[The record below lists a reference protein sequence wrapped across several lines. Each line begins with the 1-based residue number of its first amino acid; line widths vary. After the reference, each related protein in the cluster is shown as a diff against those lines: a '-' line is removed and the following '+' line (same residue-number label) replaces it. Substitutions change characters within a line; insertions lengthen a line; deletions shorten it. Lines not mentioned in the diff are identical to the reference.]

1 MSASHRS
8 SRSLSRRSFTG
19 GVAGAAAAIGL
30 HGEILASRRAPA
42 FLRLQG
48 SGNLPTPREETLVM
62 VESPNNIWDSFNP
75 FIPNGEN
82 GAYGLVQACRES
94 LFYANY
100 LTGEVRPWLAQ
111 EYTYNPD
118 FTECTLK
125 LTPGVTWSDGRPY
138 TADDVVFTQT
148 MLLEN
153 PQLNGAADT
162 IADIASLVAADPQTV
177 VFTLTAPNT
186 RFHYRFVSGT
196 GQEAMRVVPRHI
208 WEGQDPGSFTF
219 NPPIYTGPYTLQEA
233 SSSKLYYLW
242 KKSPSYWN
250 TANLDPKPGY
260 VLYQQGG
267 PVDTQVQEFLSGN
280 LDMAHQGVGF
290 DYLNQ
295 QVVET
300 QTDQTVRFDFP
311 DPCPRGTYF
320 NAESPTGLFTTPE
333 GRQAISLL
341 LNREVI
347 GTTIWQPPS
356 RPATFPWADYEAW
369 SAWATP
375 EIVSKHDLSFNVD
388 RANQLL
394 DGLGSTRD
402 GDVRMFNGQP
412 LRLDCITP
420 VPTTGLEY
428 QIATNLATSAREAG
442 VELAVRS
449 LPGSAFGDAF
459 STGQYDLTSH
469 WLCGMQFD
477 PNQLYRGFH
486 SRNYFPVGERAN
498 RGGDA
503 GNSRYRNPEFDA
515 LIEQMEAAD
524 PTDAAARP
532 VFDQALDMF
541 MSEAPAVPI
550 IQTIYP
556 MMFNTSYW
564 TGWPTA
570 DNPYT
575 IPATW
580 WSHFLF
586 AIGSLQP
593 ASGG

>member
-1 MSASHRS
+1 MSRMN
-8 SRSLSRRSFTG
+8 SRSISRRSFVTAAVTAAAATG
-19 GVAGAAAAIGL
+19 GVADV
-30 HGEILASRRAPA
+30 LASRRAPVL
-42 FLRLQG
+42 LRLQG
-48 SGNLPTPREETLVM
+48 SGNLPTPREQTLVM
-62 VESPNNIWDSFNP
+62 VEGTNNIWDSFNP
-75 FIPNGEN
+75 FIPNGEQ
-82 GAYGLVQACRES
+82 GGYGLIQTCRES

-100 LTGEVRPWLAQ
+100 LTGETRPWLAQ

-153 PQLNGAADT
+153 PQLNGAADA
-162 IADIASLVAADPQTV
+162 IADIKSLTATDPQTV
-177 VFTLTAPNT
+177 VFTLAAPNT
-186 RFHYRFVSGT
+186 RFHYRFVAGT
-196 GQEAMRVVPRHI
+196 NQEAMRVVPKHI
-208 WEGQDPGSFTF
+208 WDGQDPGTFTF
-219 NPPIYTGPYTLQEA
+219 NPPVYTGPYTLQEA
-233 SSSKLYYLW
+233 SSSKLYFLW
-242 KKSPSYWN
+242 AKNPNYWN
-250 TANLDPKPGY
+250 TANLDPKPQY
-260 VLYQQGG
+260 VIYQQAG
-267 PVDTQVQEFLSGN
+267 PVDTQVQEFLAGN

-295 QVVET
+295 QVVEAQYE
-300 QTDQTVRFDFP
+300 QTSRFDFP
-311 DPCPRGTYF
+311 DPCPRGMYF
-320 NAESPTGLFTTPE
+320 NAESPTGLFATPE
-333 GRQAISLL
+333 GRQAVSLL

-347 GTTIWQPPS
+347 ATTIWQPPS
-356 RPATFPWADYEAW
+356 RAATMPWADYEAW
-369 SAWATP
+369 NAWATP
-375 EIVSKHDLSFNVD
+375 EVIGKYDLSYNVE

-394 DGLGSTRD
+394 DGLGSTREGDIRTLD
-402 GDVRMFNGQP
+402 GKP
-412 LRLDCITP
+412 LQLSCITP

-428 QIATNLATSAREAG
+428 QIGSNLATSAREAG
-442 VELAVRS
+442 IEIAVRS
-449 LPGSAFGDAF
+449 APGSAFGDAF

-503 GNSRYRNPEFDA
+503 GNTRFRNAELDA
-515 LIEQMEAAD
+515 AIEQMEAAD

-532 VFDQALDMF
+532 AFDKGLDLF
-541 MSEAPAVPI
+541 MAQAPAVPI

-556 MMFNTSYW
+556 MMFSTAYW

-570 DNPYT
+570 ENPYT
-575 IPATW
+575 VPATW

-593 ASGG
+593 AAAS

>member
-1 MSASHRS
+1 MSRMN
-8 SRSLSRRSFTG
+8 SRSISRRSFVTAAVTAAAATG
-19 GVAGAAAAIGL
+19 GVADV
-30 HGEILASRRAPA
+30 LASRRAPVL
-42 FLRLQG
+42 LRLQG
-48 SGNLPTPREETLVM
+48 SGNLPTPREQTLVM
-62 VESPNNIWDSFNP
+62 VEGTNNIWDSFNP
-75 FIPNGEN
+75 FIPNGEQ
-82 GAYGLVQACRES
+82 GGYGLIQTCRES

-100 LTGEVRPWLAQ
+100 LTGETRPWLAQ

-153 PQLNGAADT
+153 PQLNGAADA
-162 IADIASLVAADPQTV
+162 IADIKSLTATDPQTV
-177 VFTLTAPNT
+177 VFTLAAPNT
-186 RFHYRFVSGT
+186 RFHYRFVAGT
-196 GQEAMRVVPRHI
+196 NQEAMRVVPKHI
-208 WEGQDPGSFTF
+208 WDGQDPGTFTF
-219 NPPIYTGPYTLQEA
+219 NPPVYTGPYTLQEA
-233 SSSKLYYLW
+233 SSSKLYFLW
-242 KKSPSYWN
+242 AKNPNYWN
-250 TANLDPKPGY
+250 TANLDPKPQY
-260 VLYQQGG
+260 VIYQQAG
-267 PVDTQVQEFLSGN
+267 PVDTQVQEFLAGN

-295 QVVET
+295 QVVEAQYE
-300 QTDQTVRFDFP
+300 QTSRFDFP
-311 DPCPRGTYF
+311 DPCPRGMYF
-320 NAESPTGLFTTPE
+320 NAESPTGLFATPE
-333 GRQAISLL
+333 GRQAVSLL

-347 GTTIWQPPS
+347 ATTIWQPPS
-356 RPATFPWADYEAW
+356 RAATMPWADYEAW
-369 SAWATP
+369 NAWATP
-375 EIVSKHDLSFNVD
+375 EVIGKYDLSYNVE

-394 DGLGSTRD
+394 DGLGSTREGDIRTLD
-402 GDVRMFNGQP
+402 GKP
-412 LRLDCITP
+412 LQLSCITP

-428 QIATNLATSAREAG
+428 QIGSNLATSAREAG
-442 VELAVRS
+442 IEIAVRS
-449 LPGSAFGDAF
+449 APGSAFGDAF

-503 GNSRYRNPEFDA
+503 GNTRFRNAELDA
-515 LIEQMEAAD
+515 AIEQMEAAD

-532 VFDQALDMF
+532 AFDKGLDLF
-541 MSEAPAVPI
+541 MAQAPAVPI

-556 MMFNTSYW
+556 MMFSTAYW

-570 DNPYT
+570 ENPYT

-593 ASGG
+593 AAAS

>member
-1 MSASHRS
+1 MSRMN
-8 SRSLSRRSFTG
+8 SRSISRRSFVTAAVTAAAATG
-19 GVAGAAAAIGL
+19 GVADV
-30 HGEILASRRAPA
+30 LASRRAPVL
-42 FLRLQG
+42 LRLQG
-48 SGNLPTPREETLVM
+48 SGNLPTPREQTLVM
-62 VESPNNIWDSFNP
+62 VEGTNNIWDSFNP
-75 FIPNGEN
+75 FIPNGEQ
-82 GAYGLVQACRES
+82 GGYGLIQTCRES

-100 LTGEVRPWLAQ
+100 LTGETRPWLAQ

-153 PQLNGAADT
+153 PQLNGAADA
-162 IADIASLVAADPQTV
+162 IADIKSLTATDPQTV
-177 VFTLTAPNT
+177 VFTLAAPNT
-186 RFHYRFVSGT
+186 RFHYRFVAGT
-196 GQEAMRVVPRHI
+196 NQEAMRVVPKHI
-208 WEGQDPGSFTF
+208 WDGQDPGTFTF
-219 NPPIYTGPYTLQEA
+219 NPPVYTGPYTLQEA
-233 SSSKLYYLW
+233 SSSKLYFLW
-242 KKSPSYWN
+242 AKNPSYWN
-250 TANLDPKPGY
+250 KANLDPKPQY
-260 VLYQQGG
+260 VIYQQAG
-267 PVDTQVQEFLSGN
+267 PVDTQVQEFLAGN

-295 QVVET
+295 QVVEAQYE
-300 QTDQTVRFDFP
+300 QTSRFDFP
-311 DPCPRGTYF
+311 DPCPRGMYF
-320 NAESPTGLFTTPE
+320 NAESPTGLFATPE
-333 GRQAISLL
+333 GRQAVSLL

-347 GTTIWQPPS
+347 ATTIWQPPS
-356 RPATFPWADYEAW
+356 RAATMPWADYEAW
-369 SAWATP
+369 NAWATP
-375 EIVSKHDLSFNVD
+375 EVIGKYDLSYNVE

-394 DGLGSTRD
+394 DGLGSTREGDIRTLD
-402 GDVRMFNGQP
+402 GKP
-412 LRLDCITP
+412 LQLSCITP

-428 QIATNLATSAREAG
+428 QIGSNLATSAREAG
-442 VELAVRS
+442 IEIAVRS
-449 LPGSAFGDAF
+449 APGSAFGDAF

-503 GNSRYRNPEFDA
+503 GNTRFRNAELDA
-515 LIEQMEAAD
+515 AIEQMEAAD

-532 VFDQALDMF
+532 AFDKGLDLF
-541 MSEAPAVPI
+541 MAQAPAVPI

-556 MMFNTSYW
+556 MMFSTAYW

-570 DNPYT
+570 ENPYT

-593 ASGG
+593 AAAS